1 MVDREKDQEP
11 QRDYQAIL
19 DDEIAAGVRQFGRSR
34 SGLALS
40 SLSAGLDIG
49 FGPLL
54 MVVVLTLFAGR
65 ESEPVVRL
73 LLANAYAV
81 GFIFVILGRSEL
93 FTEHT
98 TLAVLPVLDGKA
110 SVSALGRMWGLVWMA
125 NLIGALFFSWFA
137 VLVTVELGVAD
148 VDAFRYL
155 ASELIGPAWWAVAL
169 SAVLAGWLMGLLS
182 WLVSAGRDTISQIL
196 FVWLV
201 TALIGFIG
209 FHHSIAGSVEVLM
222 GVFVGSGATWSD
234 YAFFLIW
241 ATVGNAI
248 GGVVF
253 VALIKYGHVT
263 IEDQ

>member
-73 LLANAYAV
+73 LVANAYAV

-93 FTEHT
+93 FTEHA

-110 SVSALGRMWGLVWMA
+110 SVSALGRMWGLTP
-125 NLIGALFFSWFA
+125 
-137 VLVTVELGVAD
+137 LVEQ
-148 VDAFRYL
+148 
-155 ASELIGPAWWAVAL
+155 AL
-169 SAVLAGWLMGLLS
+169 SRVRSIEERCSSCQMGS
-182 WLVSAGRDTISQIL
+182 PG
-196 FVWLV
+196 
-201 TALIGFIG
+201 
-209 FHHSIAGSVEVLM
+209 
-222 GVFVGSGATWSD
+222 
-234 YAFFLIW
+234 
-241 ATVGNAI
+241 
-248 GGVVF
+248 
-253 VALIKYGHVT
+253 
-263 IEDQ
+263 